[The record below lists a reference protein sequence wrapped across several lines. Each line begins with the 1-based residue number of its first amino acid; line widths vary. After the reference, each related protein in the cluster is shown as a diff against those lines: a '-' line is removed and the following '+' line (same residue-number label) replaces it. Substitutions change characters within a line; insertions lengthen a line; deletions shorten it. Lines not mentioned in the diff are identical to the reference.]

1 MSLEVWSTVA
11 SIGTFVVIAATAIA
25 ALVQLRHMRSG
36 NQIAVYAHLE
46 EQYDS
51 DVVRASFRF
60 IIKEL
65 PVRMKD
71 PTFRR
76 ALSGPSIGEEARP
89 ILPLMNVY
97 GDMGTMVKHGYI
109 DKDFVLENYGGQILG
124 AWDALAGVVP
134 IIRRAQGPGVWLNF
148 EYLASL
154 AKQMMD
160 EGRYDLY
167 PRGVPRMA
175 LDTTWLDADNA

>member
-1 MSLEVWSTVA
+1 MPLEVWSTVA

-60 IIKEL
+60 ITQEL
-65 PVRMKD
+65 PERIKD
-71 PTFRR
+71 PAFRR
-76 ALSGPSIGEEARP
+76 ALSGASIGEEARA
-89 ILPLMNVY
+89 ILPLINVY
-97 GDMGTMVKHGYI
+97 ENMGTMVKHGYV
-109 DKDFVLENYGGQILG
+109 DKDFVLDTYGGQIIG
-124 AWDALAGVVP
+124 AWEGLDAVIP
-134 IIRRAQGPGVWLNF
+134 ILRRAQGSAVAINF
-148 EYLASL
+148 EFLASV

-160 EGRYDLY
+160 AHRYDVY
-167 PRGVPRMA
+167 PRGVPRMP
-175 LDTTWLDADNA
+175 LDMTWVDADRA